1 MKNCSTT
8 MGIRAMCDYQTSY
21 SGGYQANIIFQDG
34 ELVVNNQDLDDSFE
48 DFVKLPST
56 QDEAQA

>member
-1 MKNCSTT
+1 
-8 MGIRAMCDYQTSY
+8 MCDYQTSY